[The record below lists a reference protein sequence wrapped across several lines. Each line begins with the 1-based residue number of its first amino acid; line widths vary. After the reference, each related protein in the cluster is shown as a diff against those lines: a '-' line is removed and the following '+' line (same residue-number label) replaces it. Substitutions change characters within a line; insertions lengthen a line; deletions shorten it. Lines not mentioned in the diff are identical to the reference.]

1 MTMTEC
7 MLKLEN
13 VVAGYGYGPDII
25 KNINLELNKGDIKC
39 IIGPNGAG
47 KSTVLKAIAGI
58 IKPRNGTVV
67 FNSDNGEINL
77 SGMETYKIMKTGL
90 CFIPQDRSL
99 FSTLTVSE
107 NLAMAGYTLND
118 KQEVKNRTEEVLETF
133 PRLKERLSQY
143 AGTMSGGEQQQLI
156 FARAIILKPR
166 VILIDEPSL
175 GLAPA
180 IVEQA
185 FQHIENI
192 AKTGVSILLVEQNA
206 RRGLSSSNFGTVMD
220 LGEIVFEKEANEV
233 LNDDRIQE
241 LYLGKRKK

>member
-1 MTMTEC
+1 
-7 MLKLEN
+7 MLKLDN
-13 VVAGYGYGPDII
+13 IVAGYGYGPDII

-58 IKPRNGTVV
+58 IKPRDGSVS
-67 FNSDNGEINL
+67 FKSDDGDMDLAGMDTYEI
-77 SGMETYKIMKTGL
+77 MRTGL

-99 FSTLTVSE
+99 FNTLTVTE
-107 NLAMAGYTLND
+107 NLAMAGYTIND
-118 KQEVKNRTEEVLETF
+118 KSDLKVRIEEVLETF
-133 PRLKERLSQY
+133 PRLKERLTNY

-192 AKTGVSILLVEQNA
+192 AADGVSILLVEQNA
-206 RRGLSSSNFGTVMD
+206 RRGLASSNYGTVMD
-220 LGEIVFEKEANEV
+220 LGEIVFEKPADQV
-233 LNDDRIQE
+233 LNDNRIQE
-241 LYLGKRKK
+241 LYLGKRKKK

>member
-1 MTMTEC
+1 MSEC

-25 KNINLELNKGDIKC
+25 QNIDLELNKGDIKC

-47 KSTVLKAIAGI
+47 KSTVLKAIAGL
-58 IKPRNGTVV
+58 IKPRNGVV
-67 FNSDNGEINL
+67 TFKSENGDINL
-77 SGMETYKIMKTGL
+77 SGMDTYEIMRTGL

-99 FSTLTVSE
+99 FNTLTVTE
-107 NLAMAGYTLND
+107 NLAMAGYTIND
-118 KQEVKNRTEEVLETF
+118 KDDLKNRIEEVLETF
-133 PRLKERLSQY
+133 PRLKERLSNY

-185 FQHIENI
+185 FKHIEAI
-192 AKTGVSILLVEQNA
+192 ALDGVSILLVEQNA
-206 RRGLSSSNFGTVMD
+206 RRGLSSSNYGTVMD
-220 LGEIVFEKEANEV
+220 LGEIVFEKAADQV
-233 LNDDRIQE
+233 LNDERIQE
-241 LYLGKRKK
+241 LYLGKRKKK

>member
-1 MTMTEC
+1 MTEC

-67 FNSDNGEINL
+67 FNSEDGDVNL

-99 FSTLTVSE
+99 FTTLTVAE
-107 NLAMAGYTLND
+107 NLAMAGYTLTD
-118 KQEVKNRTEEVLETF
+118 KQELKIRTEEVLETF

-192 AKTGVSILLVEQNA
+192 ASKGVSILLVEQNA
-206 RRGLSSSNFGTVMD
+206 RRGLSSSNYGTVMD
-220 LGEIVFEKEANEV
+220 LGEIVFEKDASEV

>member
-1 MTMTEC
+1 MTEC
-7 MLKLEN
+7 MLKIEN

-58 IKPRNGTVV
+58 IKPRNGSVI
-67 FNSDNGEINL
+67 FNSENGEINL

-99 FSTLTVSE
+99 FGTLTVAE
-107 NLAMAGYTLND
+107 NLTMAGYTLGD
-118 KQEVKNRTEEVLETF
+118 KQELKIRTEEVLETF

-192 AKTGVSILLVEQNA
+192 ASHGVSILLVEQNA
-206 RRGLSSSNFGTVMD
+206 RRGLSSSNYGTVMD

>member
-1 MTMTEC
+1 MTEC
-7 MLKLEN
+7 MLKIEN

-25 KNINLELNKGDIKC
+25 KNINLELNRGDIKC

-58 IKPRNGTVV
+58 IKPRNGSVI
-67 FNSDNGEINL
+67 FNSENGEINL

-99 FSTLTVSE
+99 FGTLTVSE
-107 NLAMAGYTLND
+107 NLTMAGYTLGD
-118 KQEVKNRTEEVLETF
+118 KQELKIRTEEVLETF

-156 FARAIILKPR
+156 FARAIILQPR

-185 FQHIENI
+185 FHHIENI
-192 AKTGVSILLVEQNA
+192 ASQGVSILLVEQNA
-206 RRGLSSSNFGTVMD
+206 RRGLSSSNYGTVMD

-233 LNDDRIQE
+233 LNDERIQE

>member
-1 MTMTEC
+1 

-133 PRLKERLSQY
+133 PRLRERLSQY

>member
-1 MTMTEC
+1 MTEC

-67 FNSDNGEINL
+67 FNSEDGDVNL

-99 FSTLTVSE
+99 FTTLTVAE
-107 NLAMAGYTLND
+107 NLAMAGYTLTD
-118 KQEVKNRTEEVLETF
+118 KQELKIRTEEVLETF

-192 AKTGVSILLVEQNA
+192 ASKGVSILLVEQNA
-206 RRGLSSSNFGTVMD
+206 RRGLSSSDFGTVMD
-220 LGEIVFEKEANEV
+220 LGEIVFEKPADQV
-233 LNDDRIQE
+233 LNDNRIQE

>member
-1 MTMTEC
+1 MTEC

-67 FNSDNGEINL
+67 FNSEDGDVNL

-99 FSTLTVSE
+99 FTTLTVAE
-107 NLAMAGYTLND
+107 NLAMAGYTITD
-118 KQEVKNRTEEVLETF
+118 KQELKIRTEEVLETF

-192 AKTGVSILLVEQNA
+192 ASTGVSILLVEQNA
-206 RRGLSSSNFGTVMD
+206 RRGLSSSNYGTVMD
-220 LGEIVFEKEANEV
+220 LGEIVFEKDASEV

>member
-1 MTMTEC
+1 MTEC
-7 MLKLEN
+7 MLKIEN

-25 KNINLELNKGDIKC
+25 KNINLELNRGDIKC

-58 IKPRNGTVV
+58 IKPRNGSVI
-67 FNSDNGEINL
+67 FNSENGEINL

-99 FSTLTVSE
+99 FGTLTVSE
-107 NLAMAGYTLND
+107 NLTMAGYTLGD
-118 KQEVKNRTEEVLETF
+118 KQELKIRTEEVLETF

-192 AKTGVSILLVEQNA
+192 ASQGVSILLVEQNA
-206 RRGLSSSNFGTVMD
+206 RRGLSSSNYGTVMD

>member
-1 MTMTEC
+1 MTEC
-7 MLKLEN
+7 MLKIEN

-58 IKPRNGTVV
+58 IKPRNGSVI
-67 FNSDNGEINL
+67 FNSENGEINL

-99 FSTLTVSE
+99 FGTLTVAE
-107 NLAMAGYTLND
+107 NLTMAGYTLGD
-118 KQEVKNRTEEVLETF
+118 KKELKIRTEEVLETF

-192 AKTGVSILLVEQNA
+192 SSQGVSILLVEQNA
-206 RRGLSSSNFGTVMD
+206 RRGLSSSNYGTVMD

>member
-1 MTMTEC
+1 MTEC

-206 RRGLSSSNFGTVMD
+206 RRGLSSSNYGTVMD

>member
-1 MTMTEC
+1 MTEC
-7 MLKLEN
+7 MLKIEN

-58 IKPRNGTVV
+58 IKPRNGSVI
-67 FNSDNGEINL
+67 FNSENGEINL

-99 FSTLTVSE
+99 FGTLTVAE
-107 NLAMAGYTLND
+107 NLTMAGYTLGD
-118 KQEVKNRTEEVLETF
+118 KQELKIRTEEVLETF

-192 AKTGVSILLVEQNA
+192 SSQGVSILLVEQNA
-206 RRGLSSSNFGTVMD
+206 RRGLSSSNYGTVMD

>member
-1 MTMTEC
+1 
-7 MLKLEN
+7 MLKIEN

-25 KNINLELNKGDIKC
+25 KNINLELNRGDIKC

-58 IKPRNGTVV
+58 IKPRNGSVI
-67 FNSDNGEINL
+67 FNSENGEINL

-99 FSTLTVSE
+99 FGTLTVSE
-107 NLAMAGYTLND
+107 NLTMAGYTLGD
-118 KQEVKNRTEEVLETF
+118 KQELKIRTEEVLETF

-185 FQHIENI
+185 FHHIENI
-192 AKTGVSILLVEQNA
+192 ASQGVSILLVEQNA
-206 RRGLSSSNFGTVMD
+206 RRGLSSSNYGTVMD

-233 LNDDRIQE
+233 LNDERIQE

>member
-1 MTMTEC
+1 MTEC

-58 IKPRNGTVV
+58 IKPRNGSLV

-99 FSTLTVSE
+99 FATLTVAE

-206 RRGLSSSNFGTVMD
+206 RRGLSSSNYGTVMD

>member
-1 MTMTEC
+1 

-107 NLAMAGYTLND
+107 NLTMAGYTLND

-133 PRLKERLSQY
+133 PRLRERLSQY

-206 RRGLSSSNFGTVMD
+206 RRGLSSSNYGTVMD

>member
-1 MTMTEC
+1 MTEC
-7 MLKLEN
+7 MLKIEN

-25 KNINLELNKGDIKC
+25 KNINLELNRVDIKC

-58 IKPRNGTVV
+58 IKPRNGSVI
-67 FNSDNGEINL
+67 FNSENGEINL

-99 FSTLTVSE
+99 FGTLTVAE
-107 NLAMAGYTLND
+107 NLTMAGYTLGD
-118 KQEVKNRTEEVLETF
+118 KQELKIRTEEVLETF

-192 AKTGVSILLVEQNA
+192 ASQGVSILLVEQNA
-206 RRGLSSSNFGTVMD
+206 RRGLSSSNYGTVMD

>member
-1 MTMTEC
+1 MTEC

-67 FNSDNGEINL
+67 FNSEDGDVNL

-99 FSTLTVSE
+99 FTTLTVAE
-107 NLAMAGYTLND
+107 NLAMAGYTLTD
-118 KQEVKNRTEEVLETF
+118 KQELKIRTEEVLETF

-192 AKTGVSILLVEQNA
+192 ASTGVSILLVEQNA
-206 RRGLSSSNFGTVMD
+206 RRGLSSSNYGTVMD
-220 LGEIVFEKEANEV
+220 LGEIVFEKDASEV

>member
-1 MTMTEC
+1 MTEC
-7 MLKLEN
+7 MLKIEN

-67 FNSDNGEINL
+67 FNSEDGDVNL

-99 FSTLTVSE
+99 FTTLTVAE
-107 NLAMAGYTLND
+107 NLAMAGYTLTD
-118 KQEVKNRTEEVLETF
+118 KQELKIRTEEVLETF

-192 AKTGVSILLVEQNA
+192 ASLGVSILLVEQNA
-206 RRGLSSSNFGTVMD
+206 RRGLSSSNYGTVMD